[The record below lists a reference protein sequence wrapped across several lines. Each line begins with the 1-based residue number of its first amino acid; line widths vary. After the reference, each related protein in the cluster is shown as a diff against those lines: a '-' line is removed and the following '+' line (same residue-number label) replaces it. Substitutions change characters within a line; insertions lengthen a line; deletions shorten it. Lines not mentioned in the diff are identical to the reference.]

1 MYWQPYVQKMSFF
14 ILHVSTVSPK
24 FYLKSKILKHFAMII
39 FRILRRKIKAFIDI
53 LETKGLGYND
63 VSLIPFLK
71 VVTVAAL
78 YLSFNT
84 DGISNRHKNVQG
96 LCTVALA
103 IGFALKELRNN
114 ILVA

>member
-1 MYWQPYVQKMSFF
+1 M
-14 ILHVSTVSPK
+14 
-24 FYLKSKILKHFAMII
+24 
-39 FRILRRKIKAFIDI
+39 DI

-71 VVTVAAL
+71 VAAL
-78 YLSFNT
+78 YLPFNT